1 MSINPGTA
9 FLHWLTPRQS
19 LLDELDHELMLEL
32 DEVVRQNQLACMPFA
47 KNGRAEA
54 DLFEAHPE
62 LHDIIERGRR
72 AKIDSFRLQSRLLDE
87 DIYYAHAAKART
99 LPQNDENLSPS
110 SKIRRKSSGERHAA
124 SSPLRPK
131 NSSGDLM
138 FDMEGLPDEATL
150 EDSSQS
156 TPLLGGNEMQAS
168 PRLRAS
174 SSSLQFS
181 ERARNDR
188 HEESALDIDSGA
200 SASPRFSLPSKSFDL
215 TSLPEAAISPAQPWA
230 TLNSSKLSMTQ
241 IMAQTSSNR
250 TSSLSS
256 GLALKGRTVETAATS
271 AAAKLS
277 QRERKRQ
284 QQQLQLGQDD
294 APAPSTQAQLP
305 EETVQAASPWR
316 MASGGPKISLKDVL
330 GPENKKSLTPSAE
343 NIPSQASTPPLT
355 LRQTVPGNA
364 SAIRRAVS
372 GGSPQSNVPKP
383 IRSVSTPMAL
393 EKASDS
399 PSARAGTH
407 TRSIRSVRHAPPVAP
422 EASLQLSMAD
432 ILSQQQTEKDIIK
445 EAVAKRSLQEIQEEQ
460 AFQEWWDQESRKVRE
475 EEEEAIRGKT
485 VGPGGGKTGAGRGRP
500 KSARGRGRGRGRG
513 DSSGTA
519 ASQAHPQAHPSS
531 GTTDTGRGTSVKER
545 VDDGRNRGRGD
556 HTSFK

>member
-9 FLHWLTPRQS
+9 FLHWLTRRQS

-54 DLFEAHPE
+54 ELFEAHPE
-62 LHDIIERGRR
+62 LHDIIKRGRR

-87 DIYYAHAAKART
+87 DIYYANAAKART
-99 LPQNDENLSPS
+99 LPQSDENPSPS
-110 SKIRRKSSGERHAA
+110 SKTRRKSSSERHAA

-131 NSSGDLM
+131 KSITDLM
-138 FDMEGLPDEATL
+138 FDMEGLPDEDAL
-150 EDSSQS
+150 VGSSQS
-156 TPLLGGNEMQAS
+156 TPMLGGNEMQVS

-174 SSSLQFS
+174 SSGLQFG
-181 ERARNDR
+181 EPARNDR
-188 HEESALDIDSGA
+188 HEESALDIGSGA
-200 SASPRFSLPSKSFDL
+200 SASPRFSLPSQSVDL
-215 TSLPEAAISPAQPWA
+215 TLLPEAAISPAQPWE

-241 IMAQTSSNR
+241 IMAQASSNR

-256 GLALKGRTVETAATS
+256 GLALKGRTFESTATS

-294 APAPSTQAQLP
+294 APAPPTQAQLP

-316 MASGGPKISLKDVL
+316 VASGGPKISLKDVL
-330 GPENKKSLTPSAE
+330 SPDNKKPSTPSVE
-343 NIPSQASTPPLT
+343 IIPSQASTPPLT

-364 SAIRRAVS
+364 SSIRRAAS
-372 GGSPQSNVPKP
+372 GGSPQLNSPKP
-383 IRSVSTPMAL
+383 IRSVSTPVAS

-399 PSARAGTH
+399 PSAGTGTH
-407 TRSIRSVRHAPPVAP
+407 TRSIRSVRYAPPPAA

-475 EEEEAIRGKT
+475 EEEEASRGKT

-513 DSSGTA
+513 GSSSTA
-519 ASQAHPQAHPSS
+519 ASQTYPSS
-531 GTTDTGRGTSVKER
+531 ETMGTGRGTSVKER
-545 VDDGRNRGRGD
+545 VDDGRNRGRGG
-556 HTSFK
+556 HTSSK